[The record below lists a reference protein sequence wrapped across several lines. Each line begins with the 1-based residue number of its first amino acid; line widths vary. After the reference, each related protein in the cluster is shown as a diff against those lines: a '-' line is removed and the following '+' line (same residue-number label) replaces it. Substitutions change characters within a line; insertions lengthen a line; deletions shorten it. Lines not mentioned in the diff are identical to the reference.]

1 MRKLLKMKEQLEEQL
16 ASLNKKIEAE
26 QNKEKTITAIKAK
39 VKELE
44 SLLQSMSTIKVYY
57 FEKGNE
63 LLITEKSEFDYS
75 NYDSNDEVTL
85 HYKHFKELHQTLE
98 ELDKA
103 IENHNIINNKLR
115 IKNKEPLLDDYEYNY
130 GNSFFDNTLVLT
142 SSDTIQ
148 TDFSEPFVI
157 SLYVNVKIS
166 NEDTVDLEIQTTIS
180 YNHDIEKHYSKK
192 VDNIEFDIK
201 YTDISDYTSRFEKLT
216 CTISDVEI
224 NNLYDVLKQVKSLAF
239 SNSHIVKLSTFKN

>member
-1 MRKLLKMKEQLEEQL
+1 MKKLLKMKEQLEEQL

-26 QNKEKTITAIKAK
+26 QNKEKTITTIKAK

-75 NYDSNDEVTL
+75 SYDSNDEVIL

-115 IKNKEPLLDDYEYNY
+115 IKNKKPLLDDYEYNY

-148 TDFSEPFVI
+148 TDFSEPFVV
-157 SLYVNVKIS
+157 SLYVNVEIS

-180 YNHDIEKHYSKK
+180 YNHDIEKHYSKT

-224 NNLYDVLKQVKSLAF
+224 NNLYDVLKQVKSLAV

>member
-16 ASLNKKIEAE
+16 ASLNRKIEAE
-26 QNKEKTITAIKAK
+26 QNKEKTITTIKAK

-115 IKNKEPLLDDYEYNY
+115 IKNKKPLLDDYEYNY
-130 GNSFFDNTLVLT
+130 GNSFF
-142 SSDTIQ
+142 
-148 TDFSEPFVI
+148 
-157 SLYVNVKIS
+157 
-166 NEDTVDLEIQTTIS
+166 
-180 YNHDIEKHYSKK
+180 
-192 VDNIEFDIK
+192 
-201 YTDISDYTSRFEKLT
+201 
-216 CTISDVEI
+216 
-224 NNLYDVLKQVKSLAF
+224 
-239 SNSHIVKLSTFKN
+239 

>member
-16 ASLNKKIEAE
+16 ASLNRKIEAE
-26 QNKEKTITAIKAK
+26 QNKEKTIATIKTKAK
-39 VKELE
+39 DLE
-44 SLLQSMSTIKVYY
+44 SLLQGVSTIKVYY

-63 LLITEKSEFDYS
+63 LLITEKSELDHS
-75 NYDSNDEVTL
+75 NYNSNDEITL

-98 ELDKA
+98 TLDKA
-103 IENHNIINNKLR
+103 IKNHNIINNKLR
-115 IKNKEPLLDDYEYNY
+115 IKNKKPLLDDYEYNY

-148 TDFSEPFVI
+148 TDFSEPFVV
-157 SLYVNVKIS
+157 SLYVKVKIS
-166 NEDTVDLEIQTTIS
+166 NENTVDLEVQTTIS
-180 YNHDIEKHYSKK
+180 YNHDIKKRYSKT

-201 YTDISDYTSRFEKLT
+201 YTDISDYTSRFEELT

-224 NNLYDVLKQVKSLAF
+224 NNLYNVLKQVKSLAF
-239 SNSHIVKLSTFKN
+239 SNSHIVKLSKFSN

>member
-1 MRKLLKMKEQLEEQL
+1 
-16 ASLNKKIEAE
+16 
-26 QNKEKTITAIKAK
+26 
-39 VKELE
+39 
-44 SLLQSMSTIKVYY
+44 MSTIKIYY

-63 LLITEKSEFDYS
+63 LLITEKSEFNYS

-115 IKNKEPLLDDYEYNY
+115 IKNKKPLLDDYEYNY

-148 TDFSEPFVI
+148 TDFSEPFVV

-180 YNHDIEKHYSKK
+180 YNHDIEKHYSKT

-224 NNLYDVLKQVKSLAF
+224 NNLYDVLKQVKSLVF

>member
-16 ASLNKKIEAE
+16 ASLNRKIEVE
-26 QNKEKTITAIKAK
+26 QNKEKTITTIKAK

-115 IKNKEPLLDDYEYNY
+115 IKNKKPLLDDYEYNY
-130 GNSFFDNTLVLT
+130 GNSFFDNTLILT

-148 TDFSEPFVI
+148 TDFSEPFVV

-166 NEDTVDLEIQTTIS
+166 NENTVDLEIQTTIS
-180 YNHDIEKHYSKK
+180 YNHDIEKHYSKT

>member
-1 MRKLLKMKEQLEEQL
+1 MKKLLKMKEQLEEQL

-26 QNKEKTITAIKAK
+26 QNKEKTITTIKAK
-39 VKELE
+39 VKKLE
-44 SLLQSMSTIKVYY
+44 SLLQSMSTIKIYY

-63 LLITEKSEFDYS
+63 LLITEKSEFNYS

-115 IKNKEPLLDDYEYNY
+115 IKNKKPLLDDYEYNY

-148 TDFSEPFVI
+148 TDFSEPFVV

-180 YNHDIEKHYSKK
+180 YNHDIEKHYSKT

-224 NNLYDVLKQVKSLAF
+224 NNLYDVLKQVKSLAV

>member
-16 ASLNKKIEAE
+16 ASLNRKIEAE
-26 QNKEKTITAIKAK
+26 QNKEKTITTIKAK

-63 LLITEKSEFDYS
+63 LLITEKSEFNYS

-115 IKNKEPLLDDYEYNY
+115 IKNKKPLLDDYKYNY

-148 TDFSEPFVI
+148 TDFSEPFVV

-180 YNHDIEKHYSKK
+180 YNHDIEKHYSKT

-224 NNLYDVLKQVKSLAF
+224 NNLYDVLKQVKSLAV

>member
-16 ASLNKKIEAE
+16 ASLNRKIEAE
-26 QNKEKTITAIKAK
+26 QNKEKTITTIKAK

-44 SLLQSMSTIKVYY
+44 SLLQSMTTIKVYY

-115 IKNKEPLLDDYEYNY
+115 IKNKKPLLDDYEYNY

-148 TDFSEPFVI
+148 TNFSEPFVV

-180 YNHDIEKHYSKK
+180 YNHDIEKHYSKT

-239 SNSHIVKLSTFKN
+239 SNAHLVKLSTFKN

>member
-16 ASLNKKIEAE
+16 ASLNRKIEAE
-26 QNKEKTITAIKAK
+26 QNKEKTITTIKAK

-115 IKNKEPLLDDYEYNY
+115 IKNKKLLLDDYEYNY

-148 TDFSEPFVI
+148 TDFSEPFVV

-180 YNHDIEKHYSKK
+180 YNHDIEKHYSKT

-201 YTDISDYTSRFEKLT
+201 YTDISDYTSRFEKLK
-216 CTISDVEI
+216 CTISDVGI